1 MKPTDPTFQPMS
13 ALFHLRRCPYSVSCC
28 LCSAYLEAEVD
39 VDDPDRP
46 VYLLGESFGGVLAL
60 AVAAAKT
67 DLVDRLVL
75 VNPATSYEASIWPRL
90 GPVLAKLPDVSL
102 HAHAPPSTAGTPA

>member
-1 MKPTDPTFQPMS
+1 M
-13 ALFHLRRCPYSVSCC
+13 
-28 LCSAYLEAEVD
+28 D
-39 VDDPDRP
+39 VDNPDRP
-46 VYLLGESFGGVLAL
+46 VYLLGESFGAVLAL

-90 GPVLAKLPDVSL
+90 GPVLANLPDVRSSHCL
-102 HAHAPPSTAGTPA
+102 PIEWLACWLPGMEALANMSKHKAFSAILCDMHALQADAS